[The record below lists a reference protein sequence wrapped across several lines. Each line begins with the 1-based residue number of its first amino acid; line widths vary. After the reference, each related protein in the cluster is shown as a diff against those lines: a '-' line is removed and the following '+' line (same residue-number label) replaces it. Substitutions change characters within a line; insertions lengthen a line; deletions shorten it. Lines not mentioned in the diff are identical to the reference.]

1 MNNKYL
7 KRSKSKDSLR
17 HYSPNKRI
25 EATVFPDFSFQDV
38 INMLNNDPIARG
50 ATRHYV
56 DKAMEGEYSIVDR
69 KTLEYDPKTEL
80 ELDEKY
86 MFRHSVIR
94 KHFLMGHLFN
104 NVFIE
109 IVRDADDKII
119 ALNILDSLNVKPI
132 TKPNGDPIRYSS
144 RVPNPETGKYAEW
157 LADDIAWI
165 KLGDRS
171 VGYAPVD
178 LRALWENLQAKS
190 YLIRYIAWL
199 HKTGQYRVLYNFTKA
214 TDQDIEDF
222 LTYTRLNDNDFRSP
236 SIAKGEI
243 DTKVLRDMKE
253 TDSLVNLLKY
263 YDNQTL
269 VLLRLPPVD
278 AGIPDASGR
287 SNADQQ
293 SNNLSTTITA
303 SKKALEDCLNFDL
316 FPKINLGTKLI
327 RFGPNDRFSEKTV
340 FENIQI
346 MSSISMTKEAM
357 KEYMFDKG
365 MVWKTKKLFEDNPVE
380 GNDNPRDLDN
390 MPSRQGKAAGEGN
403 KPQAQVTTRPDQLKK
418 N

>member
-1 MNNKYL
+1 
-7 KRSKSKDSLR
+7 
-17 HYSPNKRI
+17 
-25 EATVFPDFSFQDV
+25 
-38 INMLNNDPIARG
+38 
-50 ATRHYV
+50 
-56 DKAMEGEYSIVDR
+56 
-69 KTLEYDPKTEL
+69 
-80 ELDEKY
+80 
-86 MFRHSVIR
+86 
-94 KHFLMGHLFN
+94 MGHLFN

-109 IVRDADDKII
+109 IVRDTDNKVVS
-119 ALNILDSLNVKPI
+119 LNILDSLNVKPI

-144 RVPNPETGKYAEW
+144 RVPNPETGEYAEW
-157 LADDIAWI
+157 LADDIVWI

-222 LTYTRLNDNDFRSP
+222 LTYTRLNDSDFRSP

-243 DTKVLRDMKE
+243 ETKVLRDMKE

-303 SKKALEDCLNFDL
+303 SKKALEDCINFDL
-316 FPKINLGTKLI
+316 FSKISLSNKLI
-327 RFGPNDRFSEKTV
+327 VFAPNDRFSEKTV

-346 MSSISMTKEAM
+346 MSSINMTKEAM

-365 MVWKTKKLFEDNPVE
+365 MVWKTKKLFEDKPDFMM
-380 GNDNPRDLDN
+380 GGDNPRKLDT
-390 MPSRQGKAAGEGN
+390 MPSRQGKSAGEGN